1 MVRLGALCAWIMVCT
16 TLGAVLGSSVK
27 VKTASAVEC
36 IELGFNS
43 ETLECGTCEVVL
55 RVVGDEVLYDE
66 CKSCCNHSLQ
76 EDRYERLVLEVD
88 RRFID
93 TFGDVKR
100 LISIV
105 EGRKKK
111 KKVESTVLNDLSLAG
126 LTVRYVFGA
135 RPTLHRKK
143 SDTEPQD
150 SLNVGP
156 WTLDV
161 WKDFLISTTAGERK
175 IEKASTREE
184 L

>member
-1 MVRLGALCAWIMVCT
+1 MVCT
-16 TLGAVLGSSVK
+16 ALGAVFGSSVK
-27 VKTASAVEC
+27 VKTAKSAVEC
-36 IELGFNS
+36 TELGFNS
-43 ETLECGTCEVVL
+43 EALECGTCEVVL
-55 RVVGDEVLYDE
+55 RVVGDEVLFNE

-88 RRFID
+88 RRFLD

-111 KKVESTVLNDLSLAG
+111 KKVESITVLNDLSLAA

-135 RPTLHRKK
+135 RPTLHLYGKK

-161 WKDFLISTTAGERK
+161 WRDFLISTTAGERK
-175 IEKASTREE
+175 IEKAATREE

>member
-1 MVRLGALCAWIMVCT
+1 MLAFT
-16 TLGAVLGSSVK
+16 TLGGVFCSSVK
-27 VKTASAVEC
+27 VKISVDEC
-36 IELGFNS
+36 KRLGFNS
-43 ETLECGTCEVVL
+43 ESLACGTCEVVL
-55 RVVGDEVLYDE
+55 RVVGDEVLFNE

-88 RRFID
+88 RRFLD

-100 LISIV
+100 LISIL

-111 KKVESTVLNDLSLAG
+111 KKVESTVLKDISLAG

-135 RPTLHRKK
+135 RPTLHLYGKK

-161 WKDFLISTTAGERK
+161 WKDFLISTGERK